1 MKMQTS
7 EQHLGKKGE
16 EIAMEFLRKKGY
28 SLLHSNYRIG
38 RAEIDI
44 IAESTNATVF
54 IEVKTRSSL
63 EYGYPESF
71 VSKKQERM
79 LIDAAEEYTFKN
91 APAKAIRFDIIAII
105 VNKNGTEI
113 EHFEDAFWPYG

>member
-1 MKMQTS
+1 MQTS

-16 EIAMEFLRKKGY
+16 NLAVKFLKKKGY
-28 SLLHSNYRIG
+28 NILKQNHRIG

-44 IAESTNATVF
+44 IAESSDSTVF

-71 VSKKQERM
+71 VSKKQEGM
-79 LIDAAEEYTFKN
+79 LIEAADMYIFKN
-91 APAKAIRFDIIAII
+91 EPIKPIRFDIIAILL
-105 VNKNGTEI
+105 VKKETEI
-113 EHFEDAFWPYG
+113 MHFEDAFWPMA